1 MVYVSLC
8 VTRPVPWGPELR
20 RGLDPKGSGPR
31 VITKYRVRQRRE
43 HGIHS
48 AISRE
53 TDTVPYSV
61 RLRNVGS
68 DDGLRTMMYATTAD
82 PSPLPRQDNTNPHT
96 AVRLNETPQGLIDV
110 MTGGIVL

>member
-68 DDGLRTMMYATTAD
+68 DDGLRTNDVRNNRGPFSLATT
-82 PSPLPRQDNTNPHT
+82 RQHEPTYRGKT
-96 AVRLNETPQGLIDV
+96 E
-110 MTGGIVL
+110 